1 MQAKTVHV
9 VLVKADDIV
18 EKIVKSL
25 VAPGNIRIETL
36 RGDNDMSLLRKADIA
51 VFGPDAAIEAGT
63 LRSET
68 RPGARLIRC
77 IPAQDKAKVSEG
89 DAQVFDDFWSLPL
102 HEPIIRKRISN
113 IFKRISEKFV
123 ADLNLR
129 CFDTLINGMPD
140 LVWFKDLEGVHH
152 KVNDRFCEAVGKT
165 RDNIQGK
172 KHCDIWNVPP
182 DAENTCRESENAVI
196 RAGHTMEFEEI
207 VGIAGEKRFFKTCKT
222 PLRDDDGNIIGT
234 AGFGHDMTNLLNL
247 GVELDL
253 FMEAMPFPLIICA
266 ENGVITRI
274 NDRFLEFFGEH
285 KDGLVG
291 FLYEDWKNRMLRED
305 VSPMNGEKFL
315 RLNDDVRCVQLFEK
329 ELTDVFDDT
338 VGIIRVFRDVTAEKS
353 LELHVW
359 RNANSDSLTGLANRH
374 AFGEFIK
381 KLNDGTPL
389 HLLYVDLDNFKA
401 VNDAHGHKIGDNA
414 LKMLAETMRMIFPH
428 DFLVRLGGDEFLI
441 CVTRD
446 VKRPTLER
454 LADSFLEKILDTFA
468 KDECLSTLSSSI
480 GIRLNGGKGIPVDTL
495 IRQADAAMYEAKK
508 RGKGRH
514 CIWTEEIGEI

>member
-222 PLRDDDGNIIGT
+222 PQIGR
-234 AGFGHDMTNLLNL
+234 A
-247 GVELDL
+247 
-253 FMEAMPFPLIICA
+253 
-266 ENGVITRI
+266 
-274 NDRFLEFFGEH
+274 
-285 KDGLVG
+285 
-291 FLYEDWKNRMLRED
+291 
-305 VSPMNGEKFL
+305 
-315 RLNDDVRCVQLFEK
+315 
-329 ELTDVFDDT
+329 
-338 VGIIRVFRDVTAEKS
+338 
-353 LELHVW
+353 HV
-359 RNANSDSLTGLANRH
+359 
-374 AFGEFIK
+374 
-381 KLNDGTPL
+381 
-389 HLLYVDLDNFKA
+389 
-401 VNDAHGHKIGDNA
+401 
-414 LKMLAETMRMIFPH
+414 
-428 DFLVRLGGDEFLI
+428 
-441 CVTRD
+441 
-446 VKRPTLER
+446 
-454 LADSFLEKILDTFA
+454 
-468 KDECLSTLSSSI
+468 
-480 GIRLNGGKGIPVDTL
+480 
-495 IRQADAAMYEAKK
+495 
-508 RGKGRH
+508 
-514 CIWTEEIGEI
+514 